1 VSMPIKNRIGLAFLI
16 LLALNACATTSLSP
30 FGKEGLLSL
39 EEDEKRL
46 WIRSE
51 EEQKKLHNSGYLYED
66 SALLSFISNVTE
78 RLIPEEIKG
87 RVSIQTRVI
96 KNPHVNAFTFPNGR
110 IYIHTGFLAKMENE
124 AQLATVLAH
133 EMTHFINRH
142 TIQQVRRVRGT
153 ASFLGTLQ
161 VIAAPAGVYGLAPLL
176 LGAVGVMAAVS
187 GYSKELETEADR
199 VGFDLLVKAGYDPA
213 EAVKLIEHVQ
223 KHAEEEK
230 IEEPFLFGS
239 HPYLQDRKGNYVQL
253 LQSEYGGK
261 GGDKGAERFT
271 RMIHPILLDNAAMDL
286 SMGRFNSAKD
296 AIDRFLQNEPGSAKG
311 HYYLGEFH
319 RKRGQESDAQTAE
332 KLYLLAVQHDPS
344 YADPHKG
351 LGLLYLKWG
360 QKEKARESLERYLSF
375 APHAED
381 KAYIEQYLQEI
392 ANR

>member
-1 VSMPIKNRIGLAFLI
+1 MQIKKFLSLVSLI
-16 LLALNACATTSLSP
+16 LLALNACATTSVSP
-30 FGKEGLLSL
+30 FGKEGVIAL

-46 WIRSE
+46 WISSE
-51 EEQKKLHNSGYLYED
+51 EEQKKLHNNAYFYED
-66 SALLSFISNVTE
+66 SALILLIHSVTE
-78 RLIPEEIKG
+78 RLTPEDIKG
-87 RVSIQTRVI
+87 KVSIQTKVI

-142 TIQQVRRVRGT
+142 RIQQVRRVRST
-153 ASFLGTLQ
+153 ASFLGTLH
-161 VIAAPAGVYGLAPLL
+161 VVAAPAGVYGLAPLL
-176 LGAVGVMAAVS
+176 LGAIGAMAAVS
-187 GYSKELETEADR
+187 GYSQELESEADS
-199 VGFDLLVKAGYDPA
+199 VGFNLLVRAGYDPA
-213 EAVKLIEHVQ
+213 ESVKLFERVQ

-230 IEEPFLFGS
+230 IKEPFFFGS
-239 HPYLQDRKGNYVQL
+239 HPHLQERKDNYARL

-261 GGDKGAERFT
+261 GGDKVTERFLQT
-271 RMIHPILLDNAAMDL
+271 IHPILLDNAAMDL

-311 HYYLGEFH
+311 HYTLGEFH
-319 RKRGQESDAQTAE
+319 RKRGQESDTQTAE

-351 LGLLYLKWG
+351 LGLTYLKWG
-360 QKEKARESLERYLSF
+360 QKDKAREALERYLSL